1 MLIFWQS
8 NKLFIYVLNYT
19 QFSLFSPF
27 PLMYLLNSFHVFD
40 PNAREMKYLFL
51 FNLQRT
57 DLYIVIQDP
66 AGVCKVRV
74 FGVDVG
80 QLYGNQVM
88 HLRWEKTEALF
99 WLSLKAATDRRLLG
113 TISLVMGS
121 LFLRRDVTTS
131 TMASCS
137 LGNLCSSCGTNTRP
151 RFPFSAQ
158 AMGSGRLGSAY
169 LRAVVAAVL
178 DDPLH
183 LLVDQFHA
191 AQAGLLQAFHLLLH
205 QQLEGNLGHKQGW
218 TWTLGR
224 GQQVSG

>member
-1 MLIFWQS
+1 
-8 NKLFIYVLNYT
+8 
-19 QFSLFSPF
+19 
-27 PLMYLLNSFHVFD
+27 
-40 PNAREMKYLFL
+40 MKYLFL

-99 WLSLKAATDRRLLG
+99 WFSLKAAADRRLFG

-137 LGNLCSSCGTNTRP
+137 LGNLCSSCGTNARHSVPLLGARKGLAPP
-151 RFPFSAQ
+151 RLRLPACCSCCSA
-158 AMGSGRLGSAY
+158 G
-169 LRAVVAAVL
+169 
-178 DDPLH
+178 
-183 LLVDQFHA
+183 
-191 AQAGLLQAFHLLLH
+191 
-205 QQLEGNLGHKQGW
+205 
-218 TWTLGR
+218 
-224 GQQVSG
+224 